1 MSELVLASQSKTRQ
15 SMLSNAGIQFDVQ
28 VAPVDETEIKAS
40 LIAEGGPARDIADAL
55 ADAKARSVSLMRPDA
70 LVLGADQILVQNGE
84 IFSKAQD
91 RDEAEAKLAKLS
103 GNSHQLISAAVIY
116 QQGQPVWRAI
126 DAATLHVRDLS
137 TDFIKEYLDA
147 LGDDAFWSVG
157 CYQLEG
163 RGIQLFD
170 KVEGSHFT
178 ILGLPLIAVID
189 FLRRRGMLRT

>member
-15 SMLSNAGIQFDVQ
+15 SMLSNAGIRFDVQ

-40 LIAEGGPARDIADAL
+40 LIAEGVPARDIADAL
-55 ADAKARSVSLMRPDA
+55 ADAKARSASLMRPDA
-70 LVLGADQILVQNGE
+70 MVLGADQILVQNGE
-84 IFSKAQD
+84 IFSKAKD
-91 RDEAEAKLAKLS
+91 RGEAEAKLAKLS
-103 GNSHQLISAAVIY
+103 GKSHQLISAAVIY
-116 QQGQPVWRAI
+116 QHSQPVWRAI

-137 TDFIKEYLDA
+137 ADFIKEYLDT